1 MIMCDDCPQLS
12 EIPVKNV
19 KTETRK
25 KKDIYRDIW
34 LNVAI
39 LFLLCAY
46 LILILKVME

>member
-1 MIMCDDCPQLS
+1 MMCEDCPPI
-12 EIPVKNV
+12 EEVPVKNV
-19 KTETRK
+19 KPETRK